1 MSQLYPTRVSQKRKK
16 SFITKSRKYEITKK
30 NHDKLRVFH
39 VSCFRDCFYFF
50 AKKCTS
56 FRVKNREGNHR
67 FKMGHLTVCL
77 LATAF
82 MAIFIQPTH
91 AETAVIIDADRQ
103 FQYAE
108 QLYFQKKY
116 MIAIAEY
123 ERFVYLF
130 PGDGRVS
137 QAEYRAGMAYYLEGR
152 YIEAI
157 QYFSDLAETEDA
169 GTAYHARSFF
179 MAAESQLRLG
189 RRLSALTTLQ
199 NLVTISDDTNVKDEA
214 HYRIGWIYLE
224 TADWEKA
231 NAYFQKIS
239 HQNHAKYRL
248 ADLIRNLESAGDI
261 RHKSPGVAGAL
272 AILPGGGYLYCNRPR
287 DALISFLLNGGLIFA
302 AYEAFDNEMYALG
315 GVISFVEIGFY
326 SGSIYGSISSAHKYN
341 RDQDRRFVDRL
352 RENLKVNL
360 ASRPQN
366 RGLEL
371 SLQYR
376 F

>member
-1 MSQLYPTRVSQKRKK
+1 MFVHPT
-16 SFITKSRKYEITKK
+16 
-30 NHDKLRVFH
+30 L
-39 VSCFRDCFYFF
+39 
-50 AKKCTS
+50 
-56 FRVKNREGNHR
+56 
-67 FKMGHLTVCL
+67 
-77 LATAF
+77 
-82 MAIFIQPTH
+82 
-91 AETAVIIDADRQ
+91 AETTVTIEADRQ

-108 QLYFQKKY
+108 QLYSQKKY

-130 PGDGRVS
+130 PGDERVS
-137 QAEYRAGMAYYLEGR
+137 QSRYQMGMAYYAEGR

-157 QYFSDLAETEDA
+157 RSFSDLAETEDV
-169 GTAYHARSFF
+169 GSAYHARSFF

-199 NLVTISDDTNVKDEA
+199 NLLTISDDTNVQDEA
-214 HYRIGWIYLE
+214 HYRMGWIYLE

-231 NAYFQKIS
+231 QTYFQKIS

-248 ADLIRNLESAGDI
+248 ADLIRNLEGAGDI
-261 RHKSPGVAGAL
+261 HHKSPGVAGAL

-352 RENLKVNL
+352 KENLKVNL
-360 ASRPQN
+360 SSRPEN
-366 RGLEL
+366 MGLEL